1 MQPLLIL
8 GSTIFPEEV
17 ADLAEDCGTFEVAGF
32 VENMDPERCRQP
44 LLGKPVHWVD
54 DLARIGAGHALLCG
68 IGTTKRRRYI
78 EQVVPYGLP
87 FATLIHPTAHVSRT
101 STVGEGCILGVNT
114 VVASHTRIGR
124 HVIVNRGA
132 SVGHHTQIGDYVT
145 ISPGA
150 MVAGR
155 CEVGDGSYIAMGAIV
170 IDSIKI
176 GRNSVIGAGAV
187 VTRDVPDNVQ
197 VLGMPAR
204 VVKENIEG
212 R

>member
-1 MQPLLIL
+1 MQSLLIL

-17 ADLAEDCGTFEVAGF
+17 ADLAEDCGTFAVAGF
-32 VENMDPERCRQP
+32 VENLDRERCRET
-44 LLGKPVHWVD
+44 LLGKPIHWVD
-54 DLARIGAGHALLCG
+54 DLDKIGAGHALLCG
-68 IGTTKRRRYI
+68 IGTTKRYRYV
-78 EQVVPYGLP
+78 EQVRPFGLP

-101 STVGEGCILGVNT
+101 STVGEGGILGVNS
-114 VVASHTRIGR
+114 VVASHTVLGR

-132 SVGHHTQIGDYVT
+132 SIGHHTRIGDYVT

-170 IDSIKI
+170 IDSIRI

-204 VVKENIEG
+204 VVKENIDG

>member
-17 ADLAEDCGTFEVAGF
+17 ADLAEDCGSFEVAGF
-32 VENMDPERCRQP
+32 VENLDPERCRQP

-54 DLARIGAGHALLCG
+54 DLAQVGSGHALLCG
-68 IGTTKRRRYI
+68 IGTTKRRRYV
-78 EQVVPYGLP
+78 EQVEPFGLP
-87 FATLIHPTAHVSRT
+87 FATLIHPSAHVSRT

-114 VVASHTRIGR
+114 VVASHTRLGR

-132 SVGHHTQIGDYVT
+132 SVGHHTRIGDYVT